1 MILKSKDDLIHD
13 FQSQLKKK
21 DEEYIHTLKKQ
32 AEDIETMMSTIR
44 TEYVDLQSEY
54 ENELS
59 LIEVEKEKISIYYNY
74 FVLYYSL

>member
-1 MILKSKDDLIHD
+1 MILKSKDDLIHE

-32 AEDIETMMSTIR
+32 AEDIETMMNTIR

>member
-1 MILKSKDDLIHD
+1 MILKSKDDLIHE

-32 AEDIETMMSTIR
+32 AEDIETMMNTIR

-59 LIEVEKEKISIYYNY
+59 LIEVEKEKISI
-74 FVLYYSL
+74 